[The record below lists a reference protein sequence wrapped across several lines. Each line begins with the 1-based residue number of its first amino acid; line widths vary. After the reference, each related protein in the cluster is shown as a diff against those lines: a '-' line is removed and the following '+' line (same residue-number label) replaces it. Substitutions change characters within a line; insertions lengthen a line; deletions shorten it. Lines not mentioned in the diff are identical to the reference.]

1 MYRIQD
7 VESSNYFFY
16 LHDYNE
22 LENIRS
28 SILKYFHIF
37 ILNKIHFLANAIQWR
52 KNSQYSPLSTA
63 DTACI
68 DKMHDMTLT
77 YTIEFGKVV
86 PIHI

>member
-28 SILKYFHIF
+28 SILKYFLIS
-37 ILNKIHFLANAIQWR
+37 IPNTIHFLANAIQCR
-52 KNSQYSPLSTA
+52 KNSLRLDPSLMQ
-63 DTACI
+63 
-68 DKMHDMTLT
+68 DMTLT